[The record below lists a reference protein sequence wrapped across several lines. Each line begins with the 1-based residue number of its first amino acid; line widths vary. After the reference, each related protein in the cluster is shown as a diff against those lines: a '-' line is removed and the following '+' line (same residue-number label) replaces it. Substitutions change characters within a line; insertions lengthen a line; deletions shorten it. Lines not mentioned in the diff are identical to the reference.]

1 MAAERKRVAGELVG
15 VLAAWQVAAAGGGW
29 TDPGQLNPY
38 AGPEPGPPPK
48 TEAQKHR
55 EHRAGWAALERM
67 VFGKV
72 VHERE

>member
-1 MAAERKRVAGELVG
+1 MTRERKRLSGELAAVQMAFLCK
-15 VLAAWQVAAAGGGW
+15 VLLGEDV
-29 TDPGQLNPY
+29 DPEELNPY
-38 AGPEPGPPPK
+38 AEPGPEPPPK